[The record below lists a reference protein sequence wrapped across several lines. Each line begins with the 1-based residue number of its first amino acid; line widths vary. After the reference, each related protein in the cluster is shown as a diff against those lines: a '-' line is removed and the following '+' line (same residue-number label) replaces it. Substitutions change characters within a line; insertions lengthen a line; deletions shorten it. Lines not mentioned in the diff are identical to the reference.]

1 MSEQAFRAALSLRL
15 TRESVDQPGSLNL
28 VPLRGP
34 VSRAARI
41 STATAPNA
49 PARHPRKSSRP
60 GGVLVVNGHRSASGT
75 RARHITS
82 ELHQIWMANDSISDV
97 DREVIGRIARASL
110 RHEEKVPRT
119 VVARSSL
126 RDGGQGNKRD
136 SGCHAEQRI
145 LHYHI
150 SEALLA
156 LPRIY
161 GREGASACSKLLQ
174 SFAIAVTHVSRR
186 R

>member
-1 MSEQAFRAALSLRL
+1 M
-15 TRESVDQPGSLNL
+15 G
-28 VPLRGP
+28 
-34 VSRAARI
+34 
-41 STATAPNA
+41 
-49 PARHPRKSSRP
+49 
-60 GGVLVVNGHRSASGT
+60 
-75 RARHITS
+75 
-82 ELHQIWMANDSISDV
+82 NDSISDV

-110 RHEEKVPRT
+110 RHEEKVPGT

-126 RDGGQGNKRD
+126 RGEGQGNKRD

-161 GREGASACSKLLQ
+161 GREGASACSKLLE
-174 SFAIAVTHVSRR
+174 SFAIAVTHSCQSTSVTATRASIKNLKRLSELAGDS
-186 R
+186 